1 MGRRNKNTFSKAL
14 GHLKSR
20 KIDEKIQM
28 LSERP
33 ANSTLGYMTA
43 VGAQSN
49 PNFISTQQGQES
61 ALAEVRPDFTVDGP
75 DDQTGYDG
83 KDTTGLFKEDGT
95 PRTAMPPGDTSYIL
109 GPMSA
114 MWYAWANQTRIGY
127 IRQSDRKMQNL
138 GYITGKLSDW
148 DGSSG
153 VFYSYGQLTLDQA
166 NWFRTI
172 QKQPGATND
181 PSTYNYRAFYPGP
194 PSTSRDAFGRYYCV
208 VTGEPLGDPL
218 PGVGEKEVNPGEGGP
233 QDPDSIFSAI
243 MDRLRTGMRLSKAER
258 EFLKKRLPPRTSI
271 RGNRLEKEAYAM
283 PPDKFKEKYG
293 LNPEDVIDYYRN
305 QQGSQSQSLDSQPA
319 KENNAISNLLDT
331 MAKNIKSNTQGM
343 GDKLKD
349 NFKKVLEQ
357 GKNFYKDIFD
367 ANNAADYNAK
377 LAINLGLSILSG
389 KKIDIPLSD
398 SAKKDLINNIDADA
412 LKDVLKI
419 NDSTP
424 TNADEAINP
433 SGNKSDKVVK
443 GPWGAQGGLDFNYNE
458 KTGELE
464 IVSNKTL
471 RTDSGGETTIKDK
484 RGSNFE
490 VDKLTD
496 IPDASK
502 ESVQDMSTKII
513 SDISTKLGGPGLD
526 PNIPN
531 YSVQQQ
537 LDDISQQYDDNAIT
551 SAVTEIASDIIT
563 QGTQGTAQ
571 NIIALRAALKNLSIK
586 SSTDSNAWKPFS
598 QDSDI
603 EKIGGA
609 AGHVTSTTT
618 VKFDDLPADIKEVIL
633 DKLENKNV
641 KESISESRKIQI
653 LKNLKQP
660 IVIPETKQKSY
671 KVRVGRKNK
680 ECKTN
685 FQGMDKLI
693 GTVKPQQS
701 FKPRDIWSHGW
712 QEYNARSSQ
721 DKKNTVL
728 EKIGDGKYAW
738 DYMINQGTMMNA
750 KNLEEFWG
758 KNPDFYSYFFN
769 GKKYR
774 PIRKEQVKGDFIVF
788 LIDEFGNKS
797 SMLQSELNLKLVEDY
812 EKKMLAEYNEL
823 YDIESTYKKD
833 PLFKRVSNRL
843 SKEIDYPDKPSKKGY
858 PDKPPLE
865 VDPNTGM
872 HPRYGKLSDRYK
884 KLDPMSANAMPP
896 TGEPEIDSVV
906 DKQRTQ
912 SKNHLDFTKIK
923 SLRKKG

>member
-1 MGRRNKNTFSKAL
+1 MSRKKNSFKKAIK
-14 GHLKSR
+14 HLKSTN
-20 KIDEKIQM
+20 IDEKFHVLNEI
-28 LSERP
+28 P
-33 ANSTLGYMTA
+33 TNSTLGLYT
-43 VGAQSN
+43 VVPGSSTISN
-49 PNFISTQQGQES
+49 TTTTTKTVPDFSTI
-61 ALAEVRPDFTVDGP
+61 DFTVGENP
-75 DDQTGYDG
+75 TNSSEAR
-83 KDTTGLFKEDGT
+83 DTTGLFDETGNSKLV
-95 PRTAMPPGDTSYIL
+95 APPGDNSYIL
-109 GPMSA
+109 GPMSS
-114 MWYAWANQTRIGY
+114 MWYAWGNFSTIGY
-127 IRQSDRKMQNL
+127 IRESDRRMVNL
-138 GYITGKLSDW
+138 ATITGKLSNW
-148 DGSSG
+148 DQTQL
-153 VFYSYGQLTLDQA
+153 YSYGQLTLEQA
-166 NWFRTI
+166 LWFYNI
-172 QKQPGATND
+172 PKKDNAGND
-181 PSTYNYRAFYPGP
+181 PSNANYRAYYPGP
-194 PSTSRDAFGRYYCV
+194 PSNTPDAYGRYLCTI
-208 VTGEPLGDPL
+208 TGVPKATTTETETETDTKAPMDLQGTD
-218 PGVGEKEVNPGEGGP
+218 N
-233 QDPDSIFSAI
+233 FSAI
-243 MDRLRTGMRLSKAER
+243 MDRLRNMFSKFGDNWR
-258 EFLKKRLPPRTSI
+258 
-271 RGNRLEKEAYAM
+271 
-283 PPDKFKEKYG
+283 D
-293 LNPEDVIDYYRN
+293 
-305 QQGSQSQSLDSQPA
+305 
-319 KENNAISNLLDT
+319 
-331 MAKNIKSNTQGM
+331 NTKGM

-349 NFKKVLEQ
+349 NLKKVLDQ
-357 GKNFYKDIFD
+357 GKNFVDDLFD
-367 ANNAADYNAK
+367 ANNAADFNAK
-377 LAINLGLSILSG
+377 LALSLGLSIISG

-398 SAKKDLINNIDADA
+398 SAKNDLINNINPDA

-424 TNADEAINP
+424 TTADEAINP
-433 SGNKSDKVVK
+433 SGNKSDKVL
-443 GPWGAQGGLDFNYNE
+443 GGGWDAQGGVDFNFNE

-471 RTDSGGETTIKDK
+471 RTDSGGETTVKDMI
-484 RGSNFE
+484 GPNFE

-496 IPDASK
+496 IPDADK
-502 ESVQDMSTKII
+502 KNVQDMSTKIL
-513 SDISTKLGGPGLD
+513 SDISQKLGGPGLD

-701 FKPRDIWSHGW
+701 FKPRDMWSHGW